1 MSDDELVCTI
11 CETEIEA
18 DDPDAIAGFF
28 AFDIPVLFCCV
39 CHAAMIQM
47 VMSRCARCIDDL
59 GDLPPP
65 SMN

>member
-1 MSDDELVCTI
+1 V
-11 CETEIEA
+11 
-18 DDPDAIAGFF
+18 
-28 AFDIPVLFCCV
+28 
-39 CHAAMIQM
+39 IQM